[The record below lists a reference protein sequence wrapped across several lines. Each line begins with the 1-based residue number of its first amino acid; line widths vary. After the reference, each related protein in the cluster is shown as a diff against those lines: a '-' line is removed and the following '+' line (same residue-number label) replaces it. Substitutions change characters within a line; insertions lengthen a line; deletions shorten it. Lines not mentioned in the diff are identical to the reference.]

1 MGQRRF
7 IKDQPIYNTCCSNIK
22 RPEMKIIGGKNLN
35 SKKMQSEIIV
45 LYPEDDNEKL
55 FIVQERSKLINGII
69 CRQYN

>member
-1 MGQRRF
+1 
-7 IKDQPIYNTCCSNIK
+7 
-22 RPEMKIIGGKNLN
+22 MKIIGGKNLN